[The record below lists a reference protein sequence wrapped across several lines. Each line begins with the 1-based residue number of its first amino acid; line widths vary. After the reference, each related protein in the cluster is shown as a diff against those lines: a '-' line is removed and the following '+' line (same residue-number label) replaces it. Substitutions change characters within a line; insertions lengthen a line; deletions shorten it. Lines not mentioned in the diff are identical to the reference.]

1 MTDRTATITLASDLP
16 EDFRQ
21 WGTCIDFIDF
31 EPNSYAYVY
40 EVVSP
45 SQVKVVITPK
55 PKPNLLARL
64 WEIFL
69 QRFKND

>member
-1 MTDRTATITLASDLP
+1 MTDRTAIITLAPALP
-16 EDFRQ
+16 EDFRR
-21 WGTCIDFIDF
+21 WGTCIDF

-69 QRFKND
+69 ERIQYCPNL